1 MQKLQTV
8 NAETLLYEPLEKPS
22 FVVDSLIPTGLS
34 LFCGSQKIGKSW
46 LMLKLCLCVSQGI
59 PLWDMPTMEGD
70 VLYLCLED
78 TFCRIQDRLF
88 RLTDE
93 ASGRLHFAV
102 ASCKLSDGLIVQLE
116 DYLKDYPDSRLI
128 VIDTLQKVRT
138 ASKDNAY
145 ASDYGDISLI
155 KDFAD
160 RGYPKTAVTTVTAVT
175 PKDGHPPKERR
186 NPPMPYAILRF
197 QKRKA
202 GGVAACER
210 HNERKKEA
218 YKSNPDIDM
227 ERSKNNYHLIAP
239 PKYTYKKEINRMV
252 AEAGC
257 RTRKD
262 SVMMV
267 ETLITASPEFMNQLP
282 PEEQKAYFQTALDF
296 ISERVGKQNI
306 LSAVVHMD
314 ERTPHMHLCFVPITP
329 DNKLSAKAILGN
341 QKSLSEWQTAY
352 HERMSS
358 RWNQLERGQSSME
371 TKRKHV
377 PTWLYKL
384 GGRLDKQYEE
394 IVSALSDINAF
405 NAGKKRDKALDLL
418 SAWLPDVEKFS
429 KEIGK
434 QQAYIDS
441 LKERIGQESDYAGRM
456 RDEKYEQELKVQK
469 ANQKIFELQRTN
481 EQMGR
486 LLSKIPP
493 EVLEELQKNHRSRAK
508 ER

>member
-1 MQKLQTV
+1 
-8 NAETLLYEPLEKPS
+8 
-22 FVVDSLIPTGLS
+22 
-34 LFCGSQKIGKSW
+34 
-46 LMLKLCLCVSQGI
+46 
-59 PLWDMPTMEGD
+59 
-70 VLYLCLED
+70 
-78 TFCRIQDRLF
+78 
-88 RLTDE
+88 
-93 ASGRLHFAV
+93 
-102 ASCKLSDGLIVQLE
+102 
-116 DYLKDYPDSRLI
+116 
-128 VIDTLQKVRT
+128 
-138 ASKDNAY
+138 
-145 ASDYGDISLI
+145 
-155 KDFAD
+155 
-160 RGYPKTAVTTVTAVT
+160 
-175 PKDGHPPKERR
+175 
-186 NPPMPYAILRF
+186 MPYAILRF

-227 ERSKNNYHLIAP
+227 ERSKDNYHLVNP
-239 PKYTYKKEINRMV
+239 PRYTYKKEINRMV

-267 ETLITASPEFMNQLP
+267 ETLITASPEFMNSLP
-282 PEEQKAYFQTALDF
+282 PKEQKAYFTMALDF
-296 ISERVGKQNI
+296 ISERVGEKNI

-329 DNKLSAKAILGN
+329 DNKLSAKTILGN

-405 NAGKKRDKALDLL
+405 NAGKKRDKALELIA
-418 SAWLPDVEKFS
+418 AWLPDVEKFS
-429 KEIGK
+429 KEISK
-434 QQAYIDS
+434 QSAYINS
-441 LKERIGQESDYAGRM
+441 LKEQIGQESDYAGRM

-493 EVLEELQKNHRSRAK
+493 EVLEELQKNHKSRAK
-508 ER
+508 EILATQRFTQCPPRYTEASLVRKLEELGCTCHLDTASLRSFLRLSLRYSLMMSPSSIVKRWASVLICCATSISFLHSSRNGSIFDTASTFPAKFETLF

>member
-1 MQKLQTV
+1 
-8 NAETLLYEPLEKPS
+8 
-22 FVVDSLIPTGLS
+22 
-34 LFCGSQKIGKSW
+34 
-46 LMLKLCLCVSQGI
+46 
-59 PLWDMPTMEGD
+59 
-70 VLYLCLED
+70 
-78 TFCRIQDRLF
+78 
-88 RLTDE
+88 
-93 ASGRLHFAV
+93 
-102 ASCKLSDGLIVQLE
+102 
-116 DYLKDYPDSRLI
+116 
-128 VIDTLQKVRT
+128 
-138 ASKDNAY
+138 
-145 ASDYGDISLI
+145 
-155 KDFAD
+155 
-160 RGYPKTAVTTVTAVT
+160 
-175 PKDGHPPKERR
+175 
-186 NPPMPYAILRF
+186 MPYAILRF

-377 PTWLYKL
+377 PTWL
-384 GGRLDKQYEE
+384 
-394 IVSALSDINAF
+394 
-405 NAGKKRDKALDLL
+405 
-418 SAWLPDVEKFS
+418 PDVEKFS

>member
-1 MQKLQTV
+1 MRGGYPKNTVIIDMTVMQGVRVTV
-8 NAETLLYEPLEKPS
+8 A
-22 FVVDSLIPTGLS
+22 
-34 LFCGSQKIGKSW
+34 
-46 LMLKLCLCVSQGI
+46 
-59 PLWDMPTMEGD
+59 
-70 VLYLCLED
+70 
-78 TFCRIQDRLF
+78 
-88 RLTDE
+88 
-93 ASGRLHFAV
+93 AV
-102 ASCKLSDGLIVQLE
+102 G
-116 DYLKDYPDSRLI
+116 
-128 VIDTLQKVRT
+128 
-138 ASKDNAY
+138 
-145 ASDYGDISLI
+145 
-155 KDFAD
+155 

-186 NPPMPYAILRF
+186 NPTMPYAILRF

>member
-1 MQKLQTV
+1 
-8 NAETLLYEPLEKPS
+8 
-22 FVVDSLIPTGLS
+22 
-34 LFCGSQKIGKSW
+34 
-46 LMLKLCLCVSQGI
+46 
-59 PLWDMPTMEGD
+59 
-70 VLYLCLED
+70 
-78 TFCRIQDRLF
+78 
-88 RLTDE
+88 
-93 ASGRLHFAV
+93 
-102 ASCKLSDGLIVQLE
+102 
-116 DYLKDYPDSRLI
+116 
-128 VIDTLQKVRT
+128 
-138 ASKDNAY
+138 
-145 ASDYGDISLI
+145 
-155 KDFAD
+155 
-160 RGYPKTAVTTVTAVT
+160 
-175 PKDGHPPKERR
+175 
-186 NPPMPYAILRF
+186 MPYAILRF

-394 IVSALSDINAF
+394 I
-405 NAGKKRDKALDLL
+405 
-418 SAWLPDVEKFS
+418 
-429 KEIGK
+429 GK